1 MAKMNNKM
9 IALCSLALGTI
20 YSAGYVIT
28 ETEGTSVAASNF
40 MANTIQPGQMA
51 NAQTASS
58 LYQDGT
64 FQGQAENNIGSVQV
78 AVTIKSDKITA
89 VEITYCDTSYSQS
102 NIDDLP
108 AQVVARQSAQVDNV
122 SGATR
127 STEDFQAAVEMAL
140 QQAKI

>member
-1 MAKMNNKM
+1 MAKMGNKM

-28 ETEGTSVAASNF
+28 ETEGTTVAASNF
-40 MANTIQPGQMA
+40 LTNTITTGQMSNTKA
-51 NAQTASS
+51 V
-58 LYQDGT
+58 YQDGT

-89 VEITYCDTSYSQS
+89 VEITYCDTSYSQR

-108 AQVVARQSAQVDNV
+108 AQVVERQSAQVDNV

-140 QQAKI
+140 QQARV